1 MQLGFETMRII
12 TGTLKGRKIN
22 IPGTLNVRPTSDRT
36 KEGLFSVIEARRY
49 IRDADVLDL
58 FAGSGN
64 LGIEAISRGAS
75 SVLFVDNDH
84 YNIRHIEKVGKE
96 FGISDRIRT
105 AVSDV
110 ADFLSGP
117 PIPYDI
123 IFCDPPYDYPQ
134 MEEMIDWVLSGEWL
148 KKEGWFVLEHDKRH
162 DFTGHPHCF
171 FSKAYG
177 RTIVTIFLEQEKQ
190 EEPQ

>member
-1 MQLGFETMRII
+1 MRII
-12 TGTLKGRKIN
+12 TGILKGRKIN
-22 IPGTLNVRPTSDRT
+22 IPNTLNVRPTSDRT

-49 IRDADVLDL
+49 IRNANVLDL

-75 SVLFVDNDH
+75 KVLFVDNDH
-84 YNIRHIEKVGKE
+84 FNIRHIEKVARE
-96 FGISDRIRT
+96 FGIEDRIRT

-110 ADFLSGP
+110 DDFLGGP

-123 IFCDPPYDYPQ
+123 IFSDPPYDYPL
-134 MEEMIDWVLSGEWL
+134 MEEMIETVLEEGWL
-148 KKEGWFVLEHDKRH
+148 NDHGWFVLEHDKRH
-162 DFTGHPHCF
+162 DFNDHPNCF

-177 RTIVTIFLEQEKQ
+177 RTIVSIFLQ
-190 EEPQ
+190 EEPE